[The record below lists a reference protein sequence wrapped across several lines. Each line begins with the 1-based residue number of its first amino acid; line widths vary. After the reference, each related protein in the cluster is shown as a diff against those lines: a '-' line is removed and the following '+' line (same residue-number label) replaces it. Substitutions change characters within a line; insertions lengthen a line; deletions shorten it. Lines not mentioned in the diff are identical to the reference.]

1 VNAGAIA
8 LYDSN
13 AASAT
18 GLGGRLK
25 EHYPRLQVMTGS
37 NDPAGFDLVVNA
49 TPLGMNPGDL
59 LPVDVKRLAP
69 ATFVGEVVMKQ
80 EVTPLL
86 RAAREKGCR
95 TQVGTEML
103 FEQIPL
109 YLDFFGFG
117 KVTADELRAVAAL
130 A

>member
-1 VNAGAIA
+1 
-8 LYDSN
+8 
-13 AASAT
+13 
-18 GLGGRLK
+18 
-25 EHYPRLQVMTGS
+25 
-37 NDPAGFDLVVNA
+37 
-49 TPLGMNPGDL
+49 
-59 LPVDVKRLAP
+59 
-69 ATFVGEVVMKQ
+69 MKQ

-117 KVTADELRAVAAL
+117 KVTADELRAVATFA
-130 A
+130 